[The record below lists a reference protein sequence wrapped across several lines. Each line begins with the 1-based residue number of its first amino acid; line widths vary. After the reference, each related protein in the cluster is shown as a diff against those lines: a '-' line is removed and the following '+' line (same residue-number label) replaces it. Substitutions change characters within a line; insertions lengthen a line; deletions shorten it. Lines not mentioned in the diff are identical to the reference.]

1 MKLYLWIVIGLISL
15 NIVFANSLNN
25 AQIKSVKF
33 IGNKNIKSNS
43 LQKIINVQNKSI
55 FTDLPFDRRVIKLD
69 AISIKNYYLTNGYLD
84 VSVVDSFSVNEK
96 SADIYFR
103 ILEGKQY
110 FLNSINISGNN
121 SLKDEEIFSLLNL
134 RKNYP
139 FNPVGI
145 QINRNRLD
153 DRYFENSKLFT
164 NIKID
169 PLVSDSVT
177 VNIIIDDIR
186 EIIDSVSYSTS
197 SARFKIY
204 IIDEVHMLSKS
215 AFNGLLKTLEEP
227 PPHVKFIFATTEVHK
242 VPLTI
247 LSRCQ
252 KFDLR
257 QLDEVNMLKLL
268 KSVCQKE
275 KADISD
281 NILSIIGRAAAGSAR
296 DGLSILDQAITL
308 AQSEKN
314 LDKNSIR
321 EMLGLSDHARIIEL
335 FKSISMGNIESA
347 LKEIKDQIE
356 LGAEPINI
364 ISSLGDIV
372 HELTLLKVSK
382 VKNDNLFLG
391 PENFSKL
398 TELLEDLDV
407 RKLSRFWQMILKA
420 DTEIKNSFNA
430 FSALEMVVIR
440 MAYVSELPTPAEIIE
455 SVEGRE
461 ENKKKKLK
469 SKIISNPKN
478 IDKNTKN
485 NSFDNIGSFEDIIEL
500 AGKYKFL
507 ILKKFLQEDVR
518 LVSFENGHIDINVP
532 EGSEE
537 IIKELIVKLYDWTDQ
552 RWIINVSSKKGED
565 TILEKQ
571 NNIQNNIVDEVSNK
585 EEIKKVMEAFPD
597 SKITSISKVDNRNES
612 K

>member
-1 MKLYLWIVIGLISL
+1 MEHPQE
-15 NIVFANSLNN
+15 NN
-25 AQIKSVKF
+25 LEGEESSQTIDDENQDSFLERSDNESA
-33 IGNKNIKSNS
+33 
-43 LQKIINVQNKSI
+43 L
-55 FTDLPFDRRVIKLD
+55 
-69 AISIKNYYLTNGYLD
+69 KNYRVLARKYRPQ
-84 VSVVDSFSVNEK
+84 SFSDLLGQETMVQILKNAFTSGRLAHAYMLTGVRGIGK
-96 SADIYFR
+96 TTTARLLARALNYSSDDIDEPTLDISTYGHHCEDIMESR
-103 ILEGKQY
+103 HIDVLEMDAA
-110 FLNSINISGNN
+110 S
-121 SLKDEEIFSLLNL
+121 
-134 RKNYP
+134 RT
-139 FNPVGI
+139 GI
-145 QINRNRLD
+145 A
-153 DRYFENSKLFT
+153 
-164 NIKID
+164 
-169 PLVSDSVT
+169 
-177 VNIIIDDIR
+177 DIR

-268 KSVCQKE
+268 KNVCQKE

-314 LDKNSIR
+314 LDENSIR

-335 FKSISMGNIESA
+335 FKSISIGNIESA
-347 LKEIKDQIE
+347 LKEIKEQIE

-382 VKNDNLFLG
+382 AKNDNLFLG

-398 TELLEDLDV
+398 TELLEDLDI

-440 MAYVSELPTPAEIIE
+440 MAYVSELPTPAEIIDSIE
-455 SVEGRE
+455 EIE

-469 SKIISNPKN
+469 SKIISNSKN
-478 IDKNTKN
+478 IDKDTKN

-500 AGKYKFL
+500 AGKHKFL